1 LASGFYEATE
11 FTIRL
16 CGERT
21 LIRILVLFTQ
31 DPLKIKVIHCFKWA
45 FLSAECIIYNNHK
58 TAKGNTLTSRQFVE
72 LKFLTGSNWD
82 RSLGRQQSLKY
93 GFQTGLSRRIH
104 HNKLTNKNHKKWQKG
119 MD

>member
-1 LASGFYEATE
+1 VYTHNNSEWKTQQKEQNNVSKGGQPGVAEGGFSGKMQADGSRQSTVVEM
-11 FTIRL
+11 
-16 CGERT
+16 
-21 LIRILVLFTQ
+21 
-31 DPLKIKVIHCFKWA
+31 H
-45 FLSAECIIYNNHK
+45 HK